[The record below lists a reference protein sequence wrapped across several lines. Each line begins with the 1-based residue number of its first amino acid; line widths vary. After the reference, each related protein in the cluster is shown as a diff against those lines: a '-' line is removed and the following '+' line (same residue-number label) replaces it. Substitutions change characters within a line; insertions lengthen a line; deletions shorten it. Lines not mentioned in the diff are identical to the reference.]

1 MMLTLVTSIAL
12 SQLPLDVPRRMVDVP
27 LAARTDKAEKKGPA
41 AGPAEEARKLVAD
54 LRYEEAVV
62 EYQRWLADPD
72 QPVNDRATVLFE
84 LGFLHTLLGDTV
96 TGRQRALEALEL
108 VPELELPQGAAQKQV
123 DFLAA
128 TKALV
133 AQRVRLEVLPRSDKD
148 APSLVRVS
156 LVDPGKRTHRVVLR
170 HALAASGP
178 YFSSAMTCQGTT
190 CAGVVPAPKG
200 ADSFNAWYYV
210 ESLDASGNTLSRAA
224 TPQSPL
230 QVTVVGLNPWYANP
244 WVWGG
249 AGAALVAAAAVFFVV
264 SAQ

>member
-1 MMLTLVTSIAL
+1 MVLSLVSSL
-12 SQLPLDVPRRMVDVP
+12 SLCHAAVDVPRRALDVP
-27 LAARTDKAEKKGPA
+27 LAAKTDKVEKKAA
-41 AGPAEEARKLVAD
+41 AGPADAARKLVAD

-96 TGRQRALEALEL
+96 MGRQRGLEALEL
-108 VPELELPQGAAQKQV
+108 VPDLALPQGAPQKQA

-133 AQRVRLEVLPRSDKD
+133 AQQVRLDVVPRGDKD

-156 LVDPGKRTHRVVLR
+156 LTDPGKRSHRVVLR

-178 YFSSAMTCQGTT
+178 YFESPMTCQGTR

-210 ESLDASGNTLSRAA
+210 EALDASGNTLSRAA
-224 TPQSPL
+224 SPQSPL
-230 QVTVVGLNPWYANP
+230 QVAVVGLNPWYANP